1 LLVSTFITRKIVL
14 YAIIEALA
22 VYGLVLAIVGRYF
35 MDQYALSALS
45 LILLTAEFPT
55 ARSLESVLRTVE

>member
-1 LLVSTFITRKIVL
+1 
-14 YAIIEALA
+14 
-22 VYGLVLAIVGRYF
+22 LVLAIVGRYF